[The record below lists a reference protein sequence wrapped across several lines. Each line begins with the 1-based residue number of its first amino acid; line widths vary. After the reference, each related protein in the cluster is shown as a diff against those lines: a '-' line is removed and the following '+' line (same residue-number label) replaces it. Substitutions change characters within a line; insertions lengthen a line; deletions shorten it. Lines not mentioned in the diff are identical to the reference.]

1 MYIDPGGQVVRACPC
16 RAECQKK
23 LLGCRGPRVGSNFPS
38 LVNDRGLQLEC
49 AKVYETLF
57 VLILMYGRDNYMEGE
72 V

>member
-1 MYIDPGGQVVRACPC
+1 MAEFKCLMNQVQMRQEYHRKVVNRRKVAGTI
-16 RAECQKK
+16 RT
-23 LLGCRGPRVGSNFPS
+23 